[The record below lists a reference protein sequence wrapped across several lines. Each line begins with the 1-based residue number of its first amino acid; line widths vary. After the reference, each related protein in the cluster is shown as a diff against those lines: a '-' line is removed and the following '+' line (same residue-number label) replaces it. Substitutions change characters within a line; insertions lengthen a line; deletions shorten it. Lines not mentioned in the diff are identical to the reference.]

1 MGFFSFWERSIQLFQ
16 GFSIGMIYAL
26 TISDMSKKKI
36 IGLI

>member
-1 MGFFSFWERSIQLFQ
+1 MGFFCFWERENQLFQ

-36 IGLI
+36 IGMI